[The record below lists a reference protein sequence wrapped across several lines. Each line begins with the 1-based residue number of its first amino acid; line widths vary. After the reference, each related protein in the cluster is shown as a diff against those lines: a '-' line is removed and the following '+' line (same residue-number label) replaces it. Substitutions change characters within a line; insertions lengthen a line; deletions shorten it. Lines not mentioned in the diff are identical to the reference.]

1 MNNCFISFT
10 AVEIKNVVT
19 NFKDSHRILFSNYY
33 GVNEQENFEI
43 LKLDRSI
50 LIRKKEHDFY
60 RLFLLSADE
69 KELVNILRALQEDTY
84 VLNIPTKKE

>member
-50 LIRKKEHDFY
+50 LIRKKSTIFIVYFYYLPMRRSWSTFYEHY
-60 RLFLLSADE
+60 KRTLM
-69 KELVNILRALQEDTY
+69 Y
-84 VLNIPTKKE
+84 